1 MSFTQLL
8 LSFHG
13 RIPRLYWWVGTLVVG
28 GVAGIL
34 SSGLEYWAEAAGH
47 GAVNPE
53 TDTFEPS
60 GWFALAI
67 FVVGA
72 SNVWISYALSAKRLH
87 DRGRSAWWL
96 LPQFLLIF
104 LSLTVAF
111 LGLGMAEEDQTRVFA
126 VAAILGIPGL
136 LLSLWLFVELGFL
149 KGTVGPNRYGRDPL
163 GAPQEDAAP

>member
-8 LSFHG
+8 LSFNG

-34 SSGLEYWAEAAGH
+34 SSALEYWAEAAGH
-47 GAVNPE
+47 GAVNQE

-72 SNVWISYALSAKRLH
+72 SNVWISYALSAKQLH
-87 DRGRSAWWL
+87 DRGRSA
-96 LPQFLLIF
+96 
-104 LSLTVAF
+104 
-111 LGLGMAEEDQTRVFA
+111 
-126 VAAILGIPGL
+126 
-136 LLSLWLFVELGFL
+136 
-149 KGTVGPNRYGRDPL
+149 
-163 GAPQEDAAP
+163 